1 MKSAKLTSIMAL
13 SLTALLQ
20 SLPASAHFIWL
31 EQADGQT
38 KLYFGEY
45 EGGLREK
52 TGGRL
57 DTIATP
63 QAMTLDNKVLIASK
77 READFIAIEGAN
89 NQAVNQPVIAHELGM
104 KVKDLTKYY
113 YGIVKPMYYART
125 GSGNAEAASSHA
137 LDIVP
142 LGNNKVR
149 VQLNGK
155 PLAKAKL
162 KVLAPNQWLQE
173 LDADENG
180 EASFN
185 MPWAGLYVLE
195 SIYLEPNKGNYQGD
209 AYDNIRHVSTYSVLK
224 K

>member
-1 MKSAKLTSIMAL
+1 MKQLKLLSAI
-13 SLTALLQ
+13 TALLI

-63 QAMTLDNKVLIASK
+63 KAMTLDKKALVATK
-77 READFIAIEGAN
+77 READFIAVEGSN
-89 NQAVNQPVIAHELGM
+89 NQPINQPVIAHELGM
-104 KVKDLTKYY
+104 KVKDMTKYN
-113 YGIVKPMYYART
+113 YGIAKPMYYARIGT
-125 GSGNAEAASSHA
+125 GNAEAATSHA

-149 VQLNGK
+149 VHLNGK
-155 PLAKAKL
+155 PLSKAKL
-162 KVLAPNQWLQE
+162 KVMAPNQWLQE

-180 EASFN
+180 EATFN

-195 SIYLEPNKGNYQGD
+195 SIYLEANKGTYQGD

>member
-1 MKSAKLTSIMAL
+1 MKTKKLSSILVLGLFALFQATMA
-13 SLTALLQ
+13 Q
-20 SLPASAHFIWL
+20 AHFIWL

-52 TGGRL
+52 TGGKL

-63 QAMTLDNKVLIASK
+63 AATTLDNKVLQVAAK
-77 READFIAIEGAN
+77 RATNYIAIEGAN
-89 NQAVNQPVIAHELGM
+89 NQTVLAHELGM

-113 YGIVKPMYYART
+113 YGIVKPMYYARH
-125 GSGNAEAASSHA
+125 GNGNAEAASSHA
-137 LDIVP
+137 LDIQP
-142 LGNNKVR
+142 IGNNKVR
-149 VQLNGK
+149 VHLNGK

-162 KVLAPNQWLQE
+162 KVMAPNQWLQE

-180 EASFN
+180 EATYN

-195 SIYLEPNKGNYQGD
+195 AIYLEAKPGEFQGD
-209 AYDNIRHVSTYSVLK
+209 KYENIRHVSTLSVMK

>member
-1 MKSAKLTSIMAL
+1 MKTKKLSSILVLGLFALFQATMA
-13 SLTALLQ
+13 Q
-20 SLPASAHFIWL
+20 AHFIWL

-52 TGGRL
+52 TGGKL

-63 QAMTLDNKVLIASK
+63 AATTLDNKVLQVAAK
-77 READFIAIEGAN
+77 RAENYIAIEGAN
-89 NQAVNQPVIAHELGM
+89 NQAVLAHELGM

-113 YGIVKPMYYART
+113 YGIVKPMYYARH
-125 GSGNAEAASSHA
+125 GNGNAEAPSSHA
-137 LDIVP
+137 LDIQP
-142 LGNNKVR
+142 IGNNKVR
-149 VQLNGK
+149 VHLNGK

-162 KVLAPNQWLQE
+162 KVMAPNQWLQE

-180 EASFN
+180 EATYN

-195 SIYLEPNKGNYQGD
+195 AIYLEANPGEFQGD
-209 AYDNIRHVSTYSVLK
+209 KYENIRHVSTLSVMK

>member
-1 MKSAKLTSIMAL
+1 MKSNKLSSIL
-13 SLTALLQ
+13 VFGLLVLLQ
-20 SLPASAHFIWL
+20 TSMAQAHFIWL

-52 TGGRL
+52 TGGKL

-63 QAMTLDNKVLIASK
+63 AATTLDNKVLQIAAK
-77 READFIAIEGAN
+77 RAENYIAIEGAS
-89 NQAVNQPVIAHELGM
+89 NQPVLAHELGM

-113 YGIVKPMYYART
+113 YGIVKPMYYARY

-137 LDIVP
+137 LDIQP
-142 LGNNKVR
+142 IGNNKVR
-149 VQLNGK
+149 VLLNGK

-162 KVLAPNQWLQE
+162 KVMAPNQWLQE
-173 LDADENG
+173 LDADANG
-180 EASFN
+180 EATYN
-185 MPWAGLYVLE
+185 MPWAGLYVLVAIHLE
-195 SIYLEPNKGNYQGD
+195 SNPGEYQGD
-209 AYDNIRHVSTYSVLK
+209 AYENIRHVSTYSIVK